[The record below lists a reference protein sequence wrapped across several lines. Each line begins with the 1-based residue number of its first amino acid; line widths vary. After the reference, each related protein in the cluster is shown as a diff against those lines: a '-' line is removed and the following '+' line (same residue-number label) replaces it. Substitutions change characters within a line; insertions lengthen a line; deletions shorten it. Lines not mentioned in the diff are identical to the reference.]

1 MRALCKP
8 RLAGLPRRHRITG
21 TSTAAVAETRKKESA
36 MTELVAKAKML
47 IRRSATDAF
56 EAFVRP
62 ELITKFWL
70 KGTTGPLAKD
80 AHVEWQFMV
89 PGATERV
96 HVTAFDAPHHLA
108 FAWSDGGLDVDMR
121 FDEAQEGSAVV
132 SVEACGF
139 ESEGGLEQ
147 VVDATEGF
155 SIVLCDLKVFL
166 ESGHSAGLVEDKAA
180 LIQSA
185 HHA

>member
-1 MRALCKP
+1 
-8 RLAGLPRRHRITG
+8 
-21 TSTAAVAETRKKESA
+21 
-36 MTELVAKAKML
+36 
-47 IRRSATDAF
+47 
-56 EAFVRP
+56 
-62 ELITKFWL
+62 
-70 KGTTGPLAKD
+70 
-80 AHVEWQFMV
+80 
-89 PGATERV
+89 V

-108 FAWSDGGLDVDMR
+108 FAWSEGGLDVDMR
-121 FDEAQEGSAVV
+121 FDEAQEGSTVV